1 MNPSRQPGAVPP
13 EAQAQAPEVP
23 PDLAHV
29 GELAPQLAAISH
41 ELRTPLQ
48 AIIAFS
54 QLAQMDWP
62 SGVDR
67 RYLSR
72 IDQASRLMLRVV
84 NDLLDLSHLE
94 RGTLE
99 VQPDQPLDLP
109 NLLAQVLA
117 TADGLRQG
125 RPIAL
130 HLQLEGLSGLVLRG
144 DGKRIEQVLLNLLAN
159 ALRFTDAGTVT
170 LGARALAHD
179 GPNLTV
185 RLSVGDSGVG
195 MPEDTLQRVLDA
207 EQVGLGG
214 GTAARGG
221 SGFGLRIVHRLLQ
234 RMASQLL
241 GVSVQGGG
249 SLMWFDLTLPVQAVS
264 TPVSA
269 PGAGQPESVDAVFS
283 TDARFVRTV
292 QALWTSRQRPLLVL
306 HDPETQ
312 APQAMGHW
320 VIDQAHPQASRWLRH
335 ARLMGRTVWSVS
347 ALPAESQG
355 HTLALLADTVLG
367 SPQAVRLHLDPA
379 LQGLRVLVVEDNL
392 LNQEVVRDQLRR
404 MGAEASTAASCGE
417 ARAMLAHGPFDVV
430 LADMQLPDDTGL
442 GLGRWL
448 REHPRLAAQPFILLS
463 AHLSADDRQAAQ
475 ALGAL
480 GCMLKPHDPL
490 ELQALLR
497 QLPSRR
503 PHVAGTTAPAGTG
516 IERAQAGLRALS
528 GLDLKLLFRSEWP
541 ALRLALQRAQ
551 GAAEQRKAVHAI
563 RGSLAVLGH
572 SPELLAARAL
582 EEQLL
587 TGQALQAAQLQSFLN
602 QIEVMLGLWPPHPG

>member
-1 MNPSRQPGAVPP
+1 
-13 EAQAQAPEVP
+13 
-23 PDLAHV
+23 
-29 GELAPQLAAISH
+29 LAAISH

-99 VQPDQPLDLP
+99 VLPDQPLDLS

-130 HLQLEGLSGLVLRG
+130 YLQADDLSGLALRG

-159 ALRFTDAGTVT
+159 ALRFTDSGAVT
-170 LGARALAHD
+170 LGARVLARDAHV
-179 GPNLTV
+179 LSV

-195 MPEDTLQRVLDA
+195 MSEDTLDRVLDPDRVA
-207 EQVGLGG
+207 VGG

-234 RMASQLL
+234 RMGSQLL

-249 SLMWFDLTLPVQAVS
+249 SLMWFDLQLQASASERLTFTLD
-264 TPVSA
+264 TH
-269 PGAGQPESVDAVFS
+269 DAVFS
-283 TDARFVRTV
+283 ANPYFVRTV
-292 QALWTSRQRPLLVL
+292 QALWSGRQRPLLVL
-306 HDPETQ
+306 QDPEHQ
-312 APQAMGHW
+312 ASHATGHW

-335 ARLMGRTVWSVS
+335 ARLMGRTVWSVN
-347 ALPAESQG
+347 ALPAEGQG

-367 SPQAVRLHLDPA
+367 SPQAVCLQVDPA
-379 LQGLRVLVVEDNL
+379 LRGLHVLVVEDNL

-417 ARAMLAHGPFDVV
+417 ARAMLVHGPFDVV

-448 REHPRLAAQPFILLS
+448 REHSRLAAQPFILLS

-480 GCMLKPHDPL
+480 GCLLKPHDPQ

-503 PHVAGTTAPAGTG
+503 APLAGSTAPAGTG

-528 GLDLKLLFRSEWP
+528 GLDLKVLFRSEWP

-551 GAAEQRKAVHAI
+551 GALEQRKAVHAI

-587 TGQALQAAQLQSFLN
+587 AGQVLQAAQLQSFLN
-602 QIEVMLGLWPPHPG
+602 RIEVMLGLWPPHPG

>member
-1 MNPSRQPGAVPP
+1 MRHA
-13 EAQAQAPEVP
+13 
-23 PDLAHV
+23 

-99 VQPDQPLDLP
+99 VLPDQPLDLS

-130 HLQLEGLSGLVLRG
+130 YLQAEGLSGVALRG

-159 ALRFTDAGTVT
+159 ALRFTDAGVVTV
-170 LGARALAHD
+170 GARVLAHE
-179 GPNLTV
+179 GATLTV
-185 RLSVGDSGVG
+185 RLSVGDTGVG
-195 MPEDTLQRVLDA
+195 MAEHTLGRVLDP
-207 EQVGLGG
+207 EQVALGG
-214 GTAARGG
+214 GATARGG

-234 RMASQLL
+234 RMGSQLQ
-241 GVSVQGGG
+241 GGSVQGGG
-249 SLMWFDLTLPVQAVS
+249 SLMWFDLSLQATVQRREPPVHHTQ
-264 TPVSA
+264 
-269 PGAGQPESVDAVFS
+269 DAVFS
-283 TDARFVRTV
+283 ADPRFVHTV
-292 QALWTSRQRPLLVL
+292 QALWAGRQRPLLVL
-306 HDPETQ
+306 QDPEQQ
-312 APQAMGHW
+312 AAQATGHW

-347 ALPAESQG
+347 ALPAEAQG

-367 SPQAVRLHLDPA
+367 SPQALRLQLDPA
-379 LQGLRVLVVEDNL
+379 LRGLRVTVGDDNL
-392 LNQEVVRDQLRR
+392 LNPEVVRDQLRR
-404 MGAEASTAASCGE
+404 RGAEASTAGSCGE
-417 ARAMLAHGPFDVV
+417 ARAMLVHGPFDVV

-463 AHLSADDRQAAQ
+463 AHLSADDRQAAR

-480 GCMLKPHDPL
+480 GCLLKPHDPL

-497 QLPSRR
+497 QLPARR
-503 PHVAGTTAPAGTG
+503 PQGAGSTTPAGSG

-551 GAAEQRKAVHAI
+551 GAPEQRKAVHAI

-587 TGQALQAAQLQSFLN
+587 TGQALQSPQLQSFLN

>member
-1 MNPSRQPGAVPP
+1 MRHA
-13 EAQAQAPEVP
+13 
-23 PDLAHV
+23 

-99 VQPDQPLDLP
+99 VLPDQPLDLS

-130 HLQLEGLSGLVLRG
+130 YLQADSLHGTALRG

-159 ALRFTDAGTVT
+159 ALRFTDSGAVT
-170 LGARALAHD
+170 LGARVLAREAQA
-179 GPNLTV
+179 LTV
-185 RLSVGDSGVG
+185 RLSVGDTGVG
-195 MPEDTLQRVLDA
+195 MAENTLGRVLDPDRVA
-207 EQVGLGG
+207 LGG

-234 RMASQLL
+234 RMGSRLH

-249 SLMWFDLTLPVQAVS
+249 SLMWFDLRLQAS
-264 TPVSA
+264 AQARASSA
-269 PGAGQPESVDAVFS
+269 PSTHDAVFS
-283 TDARFVRTV
+283 TDLRFVRTV
-292 QALWTSRQRPLLVL
+292 QALWAGRQRPLLVL
-306 HDPETQ
+306 HDPELQ
-312 APQAMGHW
+312 APQATGHW

-335 ARLMGRTVWSVS
+335 ARLMGRAVWPVS
-347 ALPAESQG
+347 ALPAEAQG

-367 SPQAVRLHLDPA
+367 SPQAVRLQLDPA

-404 MGAEASTAASCGE
+404 MGAEATTAASCGE
-417 ARAMLAHGPFDVV
+417 ARALLVHGPFDVV

-442 GLGRWL
+442 SLGRWL

-480 GCMLKPHDPL
+480 GCLLKPHDPQ

-503 PHVAGTTAPAGTG
+503 GEGASSTATAGATGSG

-528 GLDLKLLFRSEWP
+528 GLDLKVLFRSEWP

-551 GAAEQRKAVHAI
+551 GAPEQRKAVHAI

-587 TGQALQAAQLQSFLN
+587 SGQPLQATQLQSFLN